1 MKTYGIVC
9 DALNLPHKTGV
20 ERYLTSLLTS
30 MMTQPLLPDEQVL
43 LYVSQIPKG
52 SGLESSIL
60 PNHWSWRVISSP
72 LPGWTHLRLSW
83 EQFRHPPQ
91 VLFVPAHEVPLYTY
105 SKTRVV
111 TTIHDVAFKYFPAAY
126 EPVVLRR
133 QAWAVQHALRYAKKI
148 ITVSETTKRDLEQ
161 FWHVSFDRLRAIPLA
176 TDAQPSPS
184 HGGVGGGLDETLL
197 RYRLSAGKYFFY
209 LGRLESKK
217 NVATLIR
224 AFVEFKRQLGVG
236 SPVQLVLAGKFGYG
250 ADLIKYELGQAGA
263 DVHLLGFVPDAD
275 AVALLKGSLAL
286 CYPSLYEGFGL
297 PILEAFA
304 AGVPVLA
311 SDIPSSREVAA
322 DAALFVKPDDTPGFV
337 KAMQTLVHEPQT
349 RAALISRGTTR
360 LADFS
365 WAKTATKT
373 WEVLRSV

>member
-9 DALNLPHKTGV
+9 DALNLAHKTGV
-20 ERYLTSLLTS
+20 ERYLTSLLTA
-30 MMTQPLLPDEQVL
+30 MMAQPLLPDEQVL
-43 LYVSQIPKG
+43 LYVSRIPEG
-52 SGLESSIL
+52 SGREWGIL

-91 VLFVPAHEVPLYTY
+91 VLFIPAHEVPLYTY

-133 QAWAVQHALRYAKKI
+133 QAWAVQHAIRYAKKI
-148 ITVSETTKRDLEQ
+148 ITVSETTKHDLEQ

-176 TDAQPSPS
+176 VDASQFA
-184 HGGVGGGLDETLL
+184 LDQAAVDATLL

-224 AFVEFKRQLGVG
+224 AFVEFKRQLGIG
-236 SPVQLVLAGKFGYG
+236 SPIQLVLAGKFGYG
-250 ADLIKYELGQAGA
+250 AEAIKYELSQAGA
-263 DVHLLGFVPDAD
+263 DVHVLGFVPDVD
-275 AVALLKGSLAL
+275 AAALLKGSLAL

-304 AGVPVLA
+304 AGIPVLA
-311 SDIPSSREVAA
+311 SDIPSSHEVAGN
-322 DAALFVKPDDTPGFV
+322 AAIFVHPDDTPGFV
-337 KAMQTLVHEPQT
+337 RALQTLVHEPST
-349 RAALISRGTTR
+349 RADLIARGTIR

-365 WAKTATKT
+365 WAKTAAKT

>member
-20 ERYLTSLLTS
+20 ERYLFSLLTS
-30 MMTQPLLPDEQVL
+30 MMEHPLLADERVL
-43 LYVSQIPKG
+43 LYVSKIPTTAF
-52 SGLESSIL
+52 IL
-60 PNHWSWRVISSP
+60 PSGWEWRVISSP

-133 QAWAVQHALRYAKKI
+133 QAWAVQHAIRYAKKI
-148 ITVSETTKRDLEQ
+148 ITVSETTKHDLEN

-176 TDAQPSPS
+176 VDANQYT
-184 HGGVGGGLDETLL
+184 LDQNIIDEVLL

-224 AFVEFKRQLGVG
+224 AFVELKRQLGVG
-236 SPVQLVLAGKFGYG
+236 SPIQLVLAGKFGYG
-250 ADLIKYELGQAGA
+250 AEAIKYELNQAGA
-263 DVHLLGFVPDAD
+263 DVHVLGFVSDAD
-275 AVALLKGSLAL
+275 AAALLKGSLAL

-322 DAALFVKPDDTPGFV
+322 NAALFVKPDDTPGFV
-337 KAMQTLVHEPQT
+337 RALQTLVHEPQT
-349 RAALISRGTTR
+349 RADLVARGTIR

-365 WAKTATKT
+365 WQKTAAKT